1 MIIDL
6 GKVAVTAEGNWKNNK
21 SYEVLVC
28 VVNDAETGGDGCGYI
43 SLKPNIGVRPGTD
56 PTVWQKAVE
65 AGASI
70 YELCV
75 KHGTFEGTEEE
86 FVVAYNTAVQAAVD
100 AAASAAA
107 AERDIE
113 AAERLR
119 EQAEQGRVEAE
130 GQRAL
135 AEQGRDEAEG
145 QRVLAERGR
154 AEAEEG
160 RSTTFARQSGQMATA
175 LELAD
180 EKTTDANNAA
190 QAANSAAQAANE
202 AAQTTAQMNAGLLG
216 LKVED
221 GELILVQNAETGTV
235 TGGEID
241 GDGMVNLE
249 FEV

>member
-21 SYEVLVC
+21 SYEALTM
-28 VVNDAETGGDGCGYI
+28 VVNDAATGGDGCGYI
-43 SLKPNIGVRPGTD
+43 SLKSNIGVRPGTD

-65 AGASI
+65 AGTSI

-86 FVVAYNTAVQAAVD
+86 FVAAYNAAVQAAVD

-119 EQAEQGRVEAE
+119 GQAEQGRVEAE
-130 GQRAL
+130 GQRVL
-135 AEQGRDEAEG
+135 AEQGRNEAEG
-145 QRVLAERGR
+145 QRVLAEQGR

-160 RSTTFARQSGQMATA
+160 RSTTFARQSGQMAAA

-180 EKTTDANNAA
+180 EKTTAA
-190 QAANSAAQAANE
+190 SEAAEAANGAAEAANE
-202 AAQTTAQMNAGLLG
+202 AAQATAQMNAGLIG

-241 GDGMVNLE
+241 ENGMVNIT

>member
-21 SYEVLVC
+21 SYEALVC

-56 PTVWQKAVE
+56 PLTWQKAVE

-75 KHGTFEGTEEE
+75 KHGTFEGTEAE
-86 FVVAYNTAVQAAVD
+86 FVAAYNAAVQAAVD
-100 AAASAAA
+100 AARDAAA
-107 AERDIE
+107 AEREIE

-119 EQAEQGRVEAE
+119 VEAEQGRDEAE
-130 GQRAL
+130 GRRVE

-145 QRVLAERGR
+145 QRVTNEQGR
-154 AEAEEG
+154 QEAEEG
-160 RSTTFARQSGQMATA
+160 RSTTFARQSRQMAAA

-180 EKTTDANNAA
+180 EKTADANE
-190 QAANSAAQAANE
+190 AAQAANE
-202 AAQTTAQMNAGLLG
+202 AAQAAEAAAETTAQMNAGLIG

-241 GDGMVNLE
+241 SNGMVNIT